1 MTQAPAAGGD
11 LAQPAPRPSLLD
23 TLRAPLTLRRRL
35 LLGVIALFVLIT
47 TIIGLVSVAA
57 LHGSLLDR
65 LDAQLLSAADRG
77 RIGIS
82 GGPPP
87 GGELPGR
94 NDASLVLTVPG
105 QPVGTI
111 GAVLLGN
118 SVQSAGRISEEGGV
132 LSVSAEQRAA
142 LVTVAADGTPHTV
155 DLPGLGNYRAIVS
168 PQGPALGFVI
178 ALPLASV
185 EGTSAQLGLIIAIV
199 ALFGVMIA
207 VFAGRRL
214 VDSALAPLER
224 VTHLAARVSELPL
237 DRGEVALAERVP
249 SSDTDERTEVGKLG
263 AAFNRMLGHVAS
275 ALTAREASE
284 RKVRHFVADASHEL
298 RTPLA
303 AIRGYAEL
311 TRRSPEALPPDAA
324 HALSRI
330 EAESR
335 RMGALVED
343 LLLLAR
349 LDEGRALESRPVDLT
364 ELAVDALGDA
374 QVTGPDHEW
383 SASLD
388 EEPVIV
394 DGDASRLQMVV
405 VNLLA
410 NARVHTPQGTAVELG
425 LHRAGA
431 DAVLTVRDDGPGI
444 DQELQET
451 VFERFVRGD
460 ASRFREGQDA
470 GGSATG
476 GVAAA
481 APSTGLGLATVR
493 AVVEAHGGTVAL
505 RSAPG
510 ETVFTVT
517 LPLHAA

>member
-1 MTQAPAAGGD
+1 MTQAPATAG
-11 LAQPAPRPSLLD
+11 APARPVAGPSPLD
-23 TLRAPLTLRRRL
+23 ALRAPLTLRRRL

-47 TIIGLVSVAA
+47 MIVGLVSVAA

-65 LDAQLLSAADRG
+65 LDAQLFSAADRG

-87 GGELPGR
+87 GGTLPGR
-94 NDASLVLTVPG
+94 NDASLVLSVPG

-111 GAVLLGN
+111 GAVLLGE
-118 SVQSAGRISEEGGV
+118 SVQSAGRISETGGV
-132 LSVSAEQRAA
+132 LEVSDAQRAA
-142 LVTVAADGTPHTV
+142 LLTVAADGTPHTV
-155 DLPGLGNYRAIVS
+155 DLPGLGDYRAIVS
-168 PQGPALGFVI
+168 PQGPAIGFVI
-178 ALPLASV
+178 ALPLATV

-199 ALFGVMIA
+199 ALFGVAIA
-207 VFAGRRL
+207 VLAGRRL
-214 VDSALAPLER
+214 IDSALAPLER
-224 VTHLAARVSELPL
+224 VTQLASRVSELPL

-249 SSDTDERTEVGKLG
+249 SGDADERTEVGQLG

-324 HALSRI
+324 HALARI
-330 EAESR
+330 ESESR

-349 LDEGRALESRPVDLT
+349 LDEGRALESLPVDLT
-364 ELAVDALGDA
+364 ALAVDALGDA

-383 SASLD
+383 GADLD
-388 EEPVIV
+388 EEPVV
-394 DGDASRLQMVV
+394 VQGDASRLQMVV

-410 NARVHTPQGTAVELG
+410 NARVHTPPGTTVELG
-425 LHRAGA
+425 LHRVG
-431 DAVLTVRDDGPGI
+431 DQAVLTVSDDGPGV
-444 DQELQET
+444 DPEVQGS

-460 ASRFREGQDA
+460 PSRFRAGQDGPEA
-470 GGSATG
+470 
-476 GVAAA
+476 VAA
-481 APSTGLGLATVR
+481 PGTGLGLATVR
-493 AVVEAHGGTVAL
+493 AVVAAHGGTVAL
-505 RSAPG
+505 QSEPG
-510 ETVFTVT
+510 RTVFTVT
-517 LPLHAA
+517 VPLAP